1 MSQQH
6 PGSTT
11 AATGETTGAETDPS
25 PLRAVREEPGAAP
38 AVPVHCGRPMPVR
51 TLDFTEVQDRVNHA
65 VAQAA
70 VEGRQVHA
78 CACGFLQEAP
88 LTGAAAVSIVPDGE
102 TMLFRP
108 FFTRRVLAAAGRV
121 ESAEWS
127 FDQALA
133 DAGPLAGP
141 DAGSWSAGSP
151 QGSPGDSSS
160 ADTGSAED
168 GAAGPGETAQR
179 LCAFEA
185 GLEAERW
192 RLDQTVETLRDE
204 LRLAVRH
211 GVPIPLLAREAALDE
226 ADVVD
231 LLHLG
236 DVPGGAR
243 YAEPDPALAAA
254 C

>member
-1 MSQQH
+1 
-6 PGSTT
+6 
-11 AATGETTGAETDPS
+11 
-25 PLRAVREEPGAAP
+25 
-38 AVPVHCGRPMPVR
+38 MPVR
-51 TLDFTEVQDRVNHA
+51 TLDFAEVQDRVNHA

-70 VEGRQVHA
+70 LDGRRVHA
-78 CACGFLQEAP
+78 CACGFVQEAP
-88 LTGAAAVSIVPDGE
+88 LPEGTAASIVPDGE

-121 ESAEWS
+121 ETAEWT

-133 DAGPLAGP
+133 DAGPLAAP
-141 DAGSWSAGSP
+141 DAQEQAR
-151 QGSPGDSSS
+151 
-160 ADTGSAED
+160 
-168 GAAGPGETAQR
+168 R

-192 RLDQTVETLRDE
+192 RLDQALESLRDE

-211 GVPIPLLAREAALDE
+211 GVPITLLAREAALDE

-236 DVPGGAR
+236 DIPATSPVTPTSPAVGTG
-243 YAEPDPALAAA
+243 PALAAA

>member
-1 MSQQH
+1 MSQQQKSR
-6 PGSTT
+6 STDEQ
-11 AATGETTGAETDPS
+11 ADLS
-25 PLRAVREEPGAAP
+25 FLRAVQDDPRD
-38 AVPVHCGRPMPVR
+38 VSTFPVHCGRPMPVR
-51 TLDFTEVQDRVNHA
+51 TLDFAEVQDHVNHA

-70 VEGRQVHA
+70 IDGRRVHA
-78 CACGFLQEAP
+78 CACGFLQETP
-88 LTGAAAVSIVPDGE
+88 VPGGTVPSIVPDGE
-102 TMLFRP
+102 AMLFRP

-121 ESAEWS
+121 ENAEWS

-133 DAGPLAGP
+133 DAGPLAAP
-141 DAGSWSAGSP
+141 DAQEQAR
-151 QGSPGDSSS
+151 
-160 ADTGSAED
+160 
-168 GAAGPGETAQR
+168 R

-192 RLDQTVETLRDE
+192 RLDQALESLRDE

-211 GVPIPLLAREAALDE
+211 GVPITLLAREAALDE

-236 DVPGGAR
+236 DIPATSPAHSSAHSPATSPADGTGR
-243 YAEPDPALAAA
+243 ALAEA

>member
-1 MSQQH
+1 MSQQLH
-6 PGSTT
+6 PGSTV
-11 AATGETTGAETDPS
+11 ETTEHS
-25 PLRAVREEPGAAP
+25 PLRAVRNDPGAVP
-38 AVPVHCGRPMPVR
+38 AAPVHCGEPMPVR
-51 TLDFTEVQDRVNHA
+51 TLDFAEVQDHVNHA

-70 VEGRQVHA
+70 IDGRRVHA
-78 CACGFLQEAP
+78 CACGFLQETP
-88 LTGAAAVSIVPDGE
+88 VPGGTVPSIVPDGE
-102 TMLFRP
+102 AMLFRP

-121 ESAEWS
+121 ENAEWS

-133 DAGPLAGP
+133 DAGPLAAP
-141 DAGSWSAGSP
+141 DAQEQAR
-151 QGSPGDSSS
+151 
-160 ADTGSAED
+160 
-168 GAAGPGETAQR
+168 R

-192 RLDQTVETLRDE
+192 RLDQALESLRDE

-211 GVPIPLLAREAALDE
+211 GVPITLLAREAALDE

-236 DVPGGAR
+236 DIPANSSANSPATSPADGTGR
-243 YAEPDPALAAA
+243 ALAEA

>member
-1 MSQQH
+1 MSQQQH
-6 PGSTT
+6 PGTT
-11 AATGETTGAETDPS
+11 DEKAAPS
-25 PLRAVREEPGAAP
+25 PLRAVRNDPGDAPGAP
-38 AVPVHCGRPMPVR
+38 LHCGRPMPLR
-51 TLDFTEVQDRVNHA
+51 TLDFAEVQDRVNHA

-70 VEGRQVHA
+70 LDGRQLHA

-88 LTGAAAVSIVPDGE
+88 LPAGTAASIVPDGE

-121 ESAEWS
+121 ENAEWS

-133 DAGPLAGP
+133 DAGPLAAP
-141 DAGSWSAGSP
+141 DAQEQAR
-151 QGSPGDSSS
+151 
-160 ADTGSAED
+160 
-168 GAAGPGETAQR
+168 R
-179 LCAFEA
+179 LCTFEA

-192 RLDQTVETLRDE
+192 RLDQALESLRDE

-211 GVPIPLLAREAALDE
+211 GVPITLLAREAALDE

-236 DVPGGAR
+236 DVPADAPANSSVNSPAPSPADGTGR
-243 YAEPDPALAAA
+243 ALAEA

>member
-1 MSQQH
+1 MSQQQH
-6 PGSTT
+6 PRST
-11 AATGETTGAETDPS
+11 AEKADPF
-25 PLRAVREEPGAAP
+25 PLRALQGDPGPAAGI
-38 AVPVHCGRPMPVR
+38 PVHCGEPMPVR
-51 TLDFTEVQDRVNHA
+51 VLDFAEVQDRVNHT

-78 CACGFLQEAP
+78 CGCGFLQETP
-88 LTGAAAVSIVPDGE
+88 LPGGATASIVPDGE

-121 ESAEWS
+121 ETAEWS

-133 DAGPLAGP
+133 DAGPLAAQ
-141 DAGSWSAGSP
+141 DAEE
-151 QGSPGDSSS
+151 Q
-160 ADTGSAED
+160 
-168 GAAGPGETAQR
+168 AQR

-185 GLEAERW
+185 DLEAERW
-192 RLDQTVETLRDE
+192 RLDQAVETLRDE

-211 GVPIPLLAREAALDE
+211 GVPITLLAREAALDE
-226 ADVVD
+226 TDVVD

-236 DVPGGAR
+236 DVPAQSRASESDAG
-243 YAEPDPALAAA
+243 LAAA

>member
-1 MSQQH
+1 MSQQLH
-6 PGSTT
+6 PGSTV
-11 AATGETTGAETDPS
+11 ETTEHS
-25 PLRAVREEPGAAP
+25 PLRAVRNDPGAVP
-38 AVPVHCGRPMPVR
+38 AAPVHCGRPMPVR
-51 TLDFTEVQDRVNHA
+51 ILDFAEVQDHVNHA

-70 VEGRQVHA
+70 IDGRRVHA
-78 CACGFLQEAP
+78 CACGFLQETSTP
-88 LTGAAAVSIVPDGE
+88 GGTVPSIVPDGE
-102 TMLFRP
+102 AMLFRP

-121 ESAEWS
+121 ENAEWA

-133 DAGPLAGP
+133 DAGPLAAP
-141 DAGSWSAGSP
+141 DAQEQAR
-151 QGSPGDSSS
+151 
-160 ADTGSAED
+160 
-168 GAAGPGETAQR
+168 R

-192 RLDQTVETLRDE
+192 RLDQALESLRDE

-211 GVPIPLLAREAALDE
+211 GVPITLLAREAALDE

-236 DVPGGAR
+236 DIPATSPAHSSANSPATSPADGTGR
-243 YAEPDPALAAA
+243 ALAEA

>member
-1 MSQQH
+1 MSQQLH
-6 PGSTT
+6 PGSTV
-11 AATGETTGAETDPS
+11 ETTEHS
-25 PLRAVREEPGAAP
+25 PLRAVRNDPGAVP
-38 AVPVHCGRPMPVR
+38 AAPVHCGEPMPVR
-51 TLDFTEVQDRVNHA
+51 TLDFAEVQDHVNHA

-70 VEGRQVHA
+70 IDGRRVHA
-78 CACGFLQEAP
+78 CACGFLQETSAP
-88 LTGAAAVSIVPDGE
+88 GGTVPSIVPDGE

-121 ESAEWS
+121 ENAEWS

-133 DAGPLAGP
+133 DAGPLAAP
-141 DAGSWSAGSP
+141 DAQEQAR
-151 QGSPGDSSS
+151 
-160 ADTGSAED
+160 
-168 GAAGPGETAQR
+168 R
-179 LCAFEA
+179 LCAYEA

-192 RLDQTVETLRDE
+192 RLDQALESLRDE

-211 GVPIPLLAREAALDE
+211 GVPITLLAREAALDE

-236 DVPGGAR
+236 DIPADAR
-243 YAEPDPALAAA
+243 ANSSANSPATSPADGTGRALAEA

>member
-1 MSQQH
+1 MSQQLH
-6 PGSTT
+6 PGSTV
-11 AATGETTGAETDPS
+11 ETTEHS
-25 PLRAVREEPGAAP
+25 PLRAVRNDPGAVP
-38 AVPVHCGRPMPVR
+38 AAPVHCGRPMPVR
-51 TLDFTEVQDRVNHA
+51 ILDFAEVQDHVNHA

-70 VEGRQVHA
+70 IDGRRVHA
-78 CACGFLQEAP
+78 CACGFLQETSA
-88 LTGAAAVSIVPDGE
+88 TGGTVPSIVPDGE
-102 TMLFRP
+102 AMLFRP

-121 ESAEWS
+121 ENAEWA

-133 DAGPLAGP
+133 DAGPLAAP
-141 DAGSWSAGSP
+141 DAQEQAR
-151 QGSPGDSSS
+151 
-160 ADTGSAED
+160 
-168 GAAGPGETAQR
+168 R

-192 RLDQTVETLRDE
+192 RLDQALESLRDE

-211 GVPIPLLAREAALDE
+211 GVPITLLAREAALDE

-236 DVPGGAR
+236 DVPAGAPANSSANSPATSPADGTGR
-243 YAEPDPALAAA
+243 ALAEA

>member
-1 MSQQH
+1 MSQQLH
-6 PGSTT
+6 PGSTV
-11 AATGETTGAETDPS
+11 ETTEHS
-25 PLRAVREEPGAAP
+25 PLRAVRNDPGAVP
-38 AVPVHCGRPMPVR
+38 AAPVHCGEPMPVR
-51 TLDFTEVQDRVNHA
+51 TLDFAEVQDHVNHA

-70 VEGRQVHA
+70 IDGRRVHA
-78 CACGFLQEAP
+78 CACGFLQETP
-88 LTGAAAVSIVPDGE
+88 VPGGTVPSIVPDGE

-121 ESAEWS
+121 ENAEWS

-133 DAGPLAGP
+133 DAGPLAAP
-141 DAGSWSAGSP
+141 DAQEQAR
-151 QGSPGDSSS
+151 
-160 ADTGSAED
+160 
-168 GAAGPGETAQR
+168 R

-192 RLDQTVETLRDE
+192 RLDQALESLRDE

-211 GVPIPLLAREAALDE
+211 GVPITLLAREAALDE

-236 DVPGGAR
+236 DIPADAR
-243 YAEPDPALAAA
+243 ANSSANSPATSPADGTGRALAEA

>member
-1 MSQQH
+1 MSQQLH
-6 PGSTT
+6 PGSTV
-11 AATGETTGAETDPS
+11 ETTEHS
-25 PLRAVREEPGAAP
+25 PLRAVRNDPGAVP
-38 AVPVHCGRPMPVR
+38 AAPVHCGEPMPVR
-51 TLDFTEVQDRVNHA
+51 TLDFAEVQDHVNHA

-70 VEGRQVHA
+70 IDGRRVHA
-78 CACGFLQEAP
+78 CACGFLQETSAP
-88 LTGAAAVSIVPDGE
+88 GGTVPSIVPDGE
-102 TMLFRP
+102 AMLFRP

-121 ESAEWS
+121 ENAEWA

-133 DAGPLAGP
+133 DAGPLAAP
-141 DAGSWSAGSP
+141 DAQEQAR
-151 QGSPGDSSS
+151 
-160 ADTGSAED
+160 
-168 GAAGPGETAQR
+168 R

-192 RLDQTVETLRDE
+192 RLDQALESLRDE

-211 GVPIPLLAREAALDE
+211 GVPITLLAREAALDE

-236 DVPGGAR
+236 DIPADAPANSPADGAGR
-243 YAEPDPALAAA
+243 TLAEA

>member
-1 MSQQH
+1 MSQQLH
-6 PGSTT
+6 PGSTV
-11 AATGETTGAETDPS
+11 ETTEHS
-25 PLRAVREEPGAAP
+25 PVRAVRNDPGAVP
-38 AVPVHCGRPMPVR
+38 AAPVHCGEPMPVR
-51 TLDFTEVQDRVNHA
+51 TLDFAEVQDHVNHA

-70 VEGRQVHA
+70 IDGRRVHA
-78 CACGFLQEAP
+78 CACGFLQETP
-88 LTGAAAVSIVPDGE
+88 VPGGTVPSIVPDGE
-102 TMLFRP
+102 AMLFRP

-121 ESAEWS
+121 ENAEWS

-133 DAGPLAGP
+133 DAGPLAAP
-141 DAGSWSAGSP
+141 DAQEQAR
-151 QGSPGDSSS
+151 
-160 ADTGSAED
+160 
-168 GAAGPGETAQR
+168 R

-192 RLDQTVETLRDE
+192 RLDQALESLRDE

-211 GVPIPLLAREAALDE
+211 GVPITLLAREAALDE

-236 DVPGGAR
+236 DIPADAR
-243 YAEPDPALAAA
+243 ANSSANSPATSPADGTGRALAEA

>member
-1 MSQQH
+1 MSQQLH
-6 PGSTT
+6 PGSTV
-11 AATGETTGAETDPS
+11 ETTEHS
-25 PLRAVREEPGAAP
+25 PLRAVRNDPGAVP

-51 TLDFTEVQDRVNHA
+51 TLDFAEVQDRVNHA
-65 VAQAA
+65 VAQGAID
-70 VEGRQVHA
+70 GRRVHA
-78 CACGFLQEAP
+78 CACGFLQETP
-88 LTGAAAVSIVPDGE
+88 VPGGTVPSIVPDGE
-102 TMLFRP
+102 AMLFRP

-121 ESAEWS
+121 ENAEWA

-133 DAGPLAGP
+133 DAGPLAAP
-141 DAGSWSAGSP
+141 DAQEQAR
-151 QGSPGDSSS
+151 
-160 ADTGSAED
+160 
-168 GAAGPGETAQR
+168 R

-192 RLDQTVETLRDE
+192 RLDQALESLRDE

-211 GVPIPLLAREAALDE
+211 GVPITLLAREAALDE

-236 DVPGGAR
+236 DIPATSPAHSSAHSPATSPADGTGR
-243 YAEPDPALAAA
+243 ALAEA

>member
-1 MSQQH
+1 MSQQLH
-6 PGSTT
+6 PGSTV
-11 AATGETTGAETDPS
+11 ETTEHS
-25 PLRAVREEPGAAP
+25 PLRAVRNDPGAVP
-38 AVPVHCGRPMPVR
+38 AAPVHCGEPMPVR
-51 TLDFTEVQDRVNHA
+51 TLDFAEVQDHVNHA

-70 VEGRQVHA
+70 IDGRRVHA
-78 CACGFLQEAP
+78 CACGFLQETP
-88 LTGAAAVSIVPDGE
+88 VPGGTVPSIVPDGE
-102 TMLFRP
+102 AMLFRP

-121 ESAEWS
+121 ENAEWS

-133 DAGPLAGP
+133 DAGPLAAP
-141 DAGSWSAGSP
+141 DAQEQAR
-151 QGSPGDSSS
+151 
-160 ADTGSAED
+160 
-168 GAAGPGETAQR
+168 R

-192 RLDQTVETLRDE
+192 RLDQALESLRDE

-211 GVPIPLLAREAALDE
+211 GVPITLLAREAALDE

-236 DVPGGAR
+236 DIPADAR
-243 YAEPDPALAAA
+243 ANSSANSPATSPADGTGRALAEA